1 MLDQQNPREYDA
13 VLGNQVLVP
22 IDDAAVLGGLFGVR
36 SRLASSHLASQI
48 GATSEACKYGKSGF
62 DLMIQFLQDKSILS
76 EGCANDPRVK
86 SAGKISVSSMLNDT
100 LVTDD
105 LGWYLVGRGQL
116 YPKSKIDTLRLAC
129 DQLLAYINTLYGKR
143 KWYFGGGYS
152 YITFSQV
159 QDLEW
164 AKGNRKTLSD
174 SMNYLIQI
182 LSAEKLRRVIILNFV
197 YYCQTYYDISLAYQ
211 REVIRSKFPSNIEPR
226 LLSQGIYHSLLPWF
240 EESLEKLIAS
250 AFEDLVME

>member
-48 GATSEACKYGKSGF
+48 GAMSEACKYGEPGF
-62 DLMIQFLQDKSILS
+62 DLMAQFLKDKSI
-76 EGCANDPRVK
+76 DPAVK
-86 SAGKISVSSMLNDT
+86 KAGKNSVASMLNDT

-105 LGWYLVGRGQL
+105 LGWYLIGHGHL
-116 YPKSKIDTLRLAC
+116 HPETKIDTLRLAC
-129 DQLLAYINTLYGKR
+129 QKLLAYIHTLYGKK
-143 KWYFGGGYS
+143 KWYLTGGYS

-159 QDLEW
+159 QDWEW

-174 SMNYLIQI
+174 SISYLVQI
-182 LSAEKLRRVIILNFV
+182 LSAEKLRRVVILNFV
-197 YYCQTYYDISLAYQ
+197 YYCQTYYDISVAYQ
-211 REVIRSKFPSNIEPR
+211 KEILNSKFPNNIEPR
-226 LLSQGIYHSLLPWF
+226 LLNQGIYHSLLPWF
-240 EESLEKLIAS
+240 EDDLSKLIS
-250 AFEDLVME
+250 SSFEDLVIE